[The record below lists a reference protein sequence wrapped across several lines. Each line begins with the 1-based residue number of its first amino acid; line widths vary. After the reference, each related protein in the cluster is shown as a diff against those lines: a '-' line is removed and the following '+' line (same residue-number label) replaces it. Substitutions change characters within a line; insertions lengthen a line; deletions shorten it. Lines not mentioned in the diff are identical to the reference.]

1 MPTTSVN
8 PALQRVAAW
17 LHCPVCA
24 QELTLAQ
31 DGGALRCPAR
41 HSFDVAKQG
50 YANLLPGGAHTG
62 TGDTTAMVA
71 ARVDFLGAGHYAPI
85 ATALAEAVR
94 AAVGE
99 TVGEAGVREDR
110 AGRVVDLGAG
120 TGHYLAAVLDA
131 VPGATGLA
139 LDISKFALRRAAKAH
154 PRAAAVVCDAW
165 KPLPLRDGVADV
177 VLNVFAPRRGE
188 EIRRVLRP
196 GGELLVV
203 SPTPKHLRE
212 LVGELGLLGVDD
224 RKDERLARTLVPHLS
239 PAGAREL
246 TFGVR
251 LSHAEVA
258 TVVGMGPSAW
268 HTDADALVARIAALP
283 DPVEVT
289 ASVTLSRFVHTPG

>member
-1 MPTTSVN
+1 M
-8 PALQRVAAW
+8 LQRVAAW
-17 LHCPVCA
+17 LRCPVCA
-24 QELTLAQ
+24 EELTLAQ

-85 ATALAEAVR
+85 ATALAES
-94 AAVGE
+94 
-99 TVGEAGVREDR
+99 VREAE

-120 TGHYLAAVLDA
+120 TGHYLAAALDA

-177 VLNVFAPRRGE
+177 MLNVFAPRRGE

-203 SPTPKHLRE
+203 SPTSKHLRE
-212 LVGELGLLGVDD
+212 LVGELGLLGVDE

-268 HTDADALVARIAALP
+268 HTDPDALAARIAALP

-289 ASVTLSRFVHTPG
+289 ASVTLSRFVRLSG

>member
-1 MPTTSVN
+1 MHTETS
-8 PALQRVAAW
+8 ALSRVAGW
-17 LHCPVCA
+17 LRCPVCA
-24 QELTLAQ
+24 AELTPDQ
-31 DGGALRCPAR
+31 GGSGALRCPAR

-62 TGDTTAMVA
+62 TGDTAAMVA

-85 ATALAEAVR
+85 AAALAEAVGE
-94 AAVGE
+94 AVGGTKAE
-99 TVGEAGVREDR
+99 
-110 AGRVVDLGAG
+110 RVVDLGAG
-120 TGHYLAAVLDA
+120 TGYYLATVLDA
-131 VPGATGLA
+131 VPDATGLA

-203 SPTPKHLRE
+203 SPTPAHLRE

-224 RKDERLARTLVPHLS
+224 RKDERLARTLTPHLV
-239 PAGAREL
+239 PAGAREV
-246 TFGVR
+246 TFTVR

-268 HTDADALVARIAALP
+268 HTDADALAARIAALP

-289 ASVTLSRFVHTPG
+289 ASVTLSRFVHLPG